1 MPEETAKAMASGSAT
16 RPTVT
21 PAVRSETSVRDE

>member
-1 MPEETAKAMASGSAT
+1 MPFCGGTPEAMANAMASGSAT

-21 PAVRSETSVRDE
+21 PATRS